1 MAKFFLVLTLIAA
14 GAAAGLG
21 WVTYQKIGTLG
32 TTLTN
37 TRKELKTAQAD
48 ATKAKLDL
56 KDAQDQLAATKT
68 QLDTANATIATNKTT
83 IDGLTGQVATLT
95 SSVSSVQAQLAEE
108 TDKYNKE
115 VDLYNSI
122 TGHKP
127 ETPGS
132 PTDELMKQINELKL
146 TNDTLT
152 KKAAEAENHATAL
165 QKQMDQHTATLNK
178 PGIEGMVM
186 AVNPGYGFAVVSVGD
201 RQGSVPNAELLVE
214 RDGKQI
220 AKLKVTT
227 VEPALSVA
235 DIIPD
240 TLAKGQRILPGDK
253 VIFSGQLAQ

>member
-37 TRKELKTAQAD
+37 TKKELKTAQAD

-56 KDAQDQLAATKT
+56 KDAQDQLAATKP

-83 IDGLTGQVATLT
+83 IDGLNGQVTTL
-95 SSVSSVQAQLAEE
+95 QAQADKDKSTIDDLNKKLAA
-108 TDKYNKE
+108 
-115 VDLYNSI
+115 L
-122 TGHKP
+122 
-127 ETPGS
+127 TPTN
-132 PTDELMKQINELKL
+132 PNDHTAPINPFQAKIDEMQKQIDELKV

-152 KKAAEAENHATAL
+152 KKAAEAESHATAL
-165 QKQMDQHTATLNK
+165 KIQMDQHTATLNK